1 MLDMSRTIGEYKGD
15 TEDTSKMYVEAK
27 DGTETASFYLNS
39 PQINKVPP
47 KSVEDYET
55 IEITAPV
62 VMVNDKMYVNAD
74 GFTKGFNSV
83 LRYNSD
89 ENTISIQT
97 LPYLVQ
103 YYEANI
109 TNYGYDEMSKDFTS
123 QKALVNGMIIASKKS
138 TGKFGVINSS
148 TKEEIISPR
157 YNKIEYLEPT
167 KEFIITNASEKVGIA
182 YSTGE
187 TKINVMYDE
196 IKSIDRT
203 LGYYLVKSNS
213 KYGIINSKEELI
225 IHIEYDE
232 IGIKPE
238 NFPAEEIKN
247 QYILYEKLIPV
258 SLNKKWGLFDIKG
271 TKITEVE
278 YDSIGCINTNVK
290 DRVINNAMLI
300 GDSGVV
306 IVGKDGLYGGI
317 STKGDILIPVQ
328 FEYIFSQTSAGEQT
342 YYIRANEKD
351 YKAVDYIDAMKKYIG
366 GYEEENENNK
376 DNNNQG
382 NTNNSNTQNNNNQ
395 ANNTNTQNTENK
407 NDNQTNTQMQNIMT
421 NQTQSENNMQN
432 IQTSITNQTSE
443 NV

>member
-1 MLDMSRTIGEYKGD
+1 MNHIIGEYKGD

-27 DGTETASFYLNS
+27 EGTETASFYLNS

-62 VMVNDKMYVNAD
+62 VMVNEKMYINAD

-83 LRYNSD
+83 LQYNAD
-89 ENTISIQT
+89 ENIITIQT
-97 LPYLVQ
+97 LPYLVE
-103 YYEANI
+103 YYKANI
-109 TNYGYDEMSKDFTS
+109 TNYGYDEMSEDFNS

-138 TGKFGVINSS
+138 TGKFGVVNSS

-182 YSTGE
+182 YATGE

-196 IKSIDRT
+196 IKSIDRG

-247 QYILYEKLIPV
+247 QYILYEKVIPV
-258 SLNKKWGLFDIKG
+258 CLNKKWGLFDIDGK
-271 TKITEVE
+271 KLAEAE
-278 YDSIGCINTNVK
+278 YDTIGCINTNVK

-300 GDSGVV
+300 GDTGVIV
-306 IVGKDGLYGGI
+306 VGKDELYGGI
-317 STKGDILIPVQ
+317 STKGDLIIPVQ
-328 FEYIFSQTSAGEQT
+328 FEYIFSQISAGEQT

-351 YKAVDYIDAMKKYIG
+351 YKAIDYIKAMKQYIG
-366 GYEEENENNK
+366 GYEEEN
-376 DNNNQG
+376 NNN
-382 NTNNSNTQNNNNQ
+382 NNNNQ
-395 ANNTNTQNTENK
+395 ENNNNANTTNTMSNTTDTSNTQTQNT
-407 NDNQTNTQMQNIMT
+407 Q
-421 NQTQSENNMQN
+421 NMQN
-432 IQTSITNQTSE
+432 IQNVENTSTNSTNSENTANEQTSITNQTSE